1 MKQVNATFKTQ
12 AETAAANI
20 ATSLTNA
27 DATVE
32 FDLVKKEFEL
42 LKNTQTAAIAAAAT
56 AEALVLETS
65 YPGDNLAWRMAKTAA
80 GAKAAEPFV
89 DTLTAAA
96 KSVAASL
103 ESAKTNSAELQRY
116 VDMSKP
122 PPTDSNADVLKAIV
136 SLIASINKQI
146 EALQKLIL
154 KR

>member
-1 MKQVNATFKTQ
+1 
-12 AETAAANI
+12 
-20 ATSLTNA
+20 
-27 DATVE
+27 
-32 FDLVKKEFEL
+32 
-42 LKNTQTAAIAAAAT
+42 
-56 AEALVLETS
+56 
-65 YPGDNLAWRMAKTAA
+65 MAKTAA